1 METSLTS
8 MPPGTE
14 KEKDVITCR
23 VLINDDVLSNDVE
36 LAQITVNKTFN
47 KIAAAKLVF
56 HDGSGSE
63 RDFVLSNDG
72 KFKPGN
78 KIQIQLGYHGDPQ
91 TVFKGIIIRHGIKIG
106 QSGASVL
113 MIEAKDEAIRLTG
126 ARKSKPHI
134 RKTDTAVITAL
145 AGSLAGT
152 IEDTSFE
159 HEQLVQFEST
169 DWDFIVTRAEANSM
183 LVLTDD
189 NILMVKKPA
198 LSEAAVKATFGE
210 NIYEFEADMDARR
223 QYKKITGRAW
233 DYVKQ
238 VPEKSKDK
246 RIVFEET
253 GNLSSDDLAAV
264 IGAEVTLLHSGN
276 LKEGQVQNWVD
287 AHVLRNKL
295 SKAIGRVKIAG
306 DAKVKPGMTITLAG
320 VGDHFNGNVFVS
332 GVSHQYDGTWYT
344 DIQFGWKE
352 EWFYRKDN
360 VMEKPAA
367 GLLPGV
373 NGLQIGKVQQV
384 NEPEKGDQYR
394 VKVSVPTMLDEKPE
408 GIWARIA
415 ALDAGKDHGVIFRPQ
430 VDDEV
435 VLGFLN
441 DDPRE
446 AIILGYLHSKDN
458 QKSPLPAQNGNL
470 EYGVV
475 TKFKQKLVF
484 DDTNKKI
491 TISTDDGKKMIVLND
506 SDSILMKD
514 DKGNSFKMDTNGITI
529 ESKGTVTIKGEKMVE
544 IN

>member
-1 METSLTS
+1 MENSLTS
-8 MPPGTE
+8 IPPGTE
-14 KEKDVITCR
+14 KVKDVVTCR
-23 VLINDDVLSNDVE
+23 VLVNDVVLNNETE
-36 LAQITVNKTFN
+36 LTQLTVSKTFN
-47 KIAAAKLVF
+47 KIATAKLVF
-56 HDGSGSE
+56 HDGSASE

-78 KIQIQLGYHGDPQ
+78 KLHIQLGYHGEAE
-91 TVFKGIIIRHGIKIG
+91 TVFKGIIIKHGIKIG
-106 QSGASVL
+106 RNGITVL
-113 MIEAKDEAIRLTG
+113 MIEAKDEAIKLTG
-126 ARKSKPHI
+126 IRKNQPHI
-134 RKTDTAVITAL
+134 KKTDKNVITEL

-169 DWDFIVTRAEANSM
+169 DWDFIVIRAEANGM

-189 NILMVKKPA
+189 GKLTAKKPV
-198 LSEAAVKATFGE
+198 LSKAIAKATFGE

-223 QYKKITGRAW
+223 QLKKVTGISW
-233 DYVKQ
+233 DYAKQ
-238 VPEKSKDK
+238 QTGTSNGKPV
-246 RIVFEET
+246 IFEET
-253 GNLSSDDLAAV
+253 GNLSSSDIANV
-264 IGAEVTLLHSGN
+264 MGAEITLYHPGN
-276 LKEGQVQNWVD
+276 LKDQVQKWAD
-287 AHVLRNKL
+287 AYSLRNKL

-306 DAKVKPGMTITLAG
+306 DAKVKPGVTITLNG

-332 GVSHQYDGTWYT
+332 GVLHQYDGNWYT

-352 EWFYRKDN
+352 EWFYQKEK

-373 NGLQIGKVQQV
+373 NGLQIGKVQKISDK
-384 NEPEKGDQYR
+384 EEGDQYR
-394 VKVSVPTMLDEKPE
+394 VKVYVATTLDKQPK

-415 ALDAGKDHGVIFRPQ
+415 TLDAGADHGVVFRPQ
-430 VDDEV
+430 EGDEV

-458 QKSPLPAQNGNL
+458 QKSPLPATESNV

-475 TKFKQKLVF
+475 TKMKQKLVF

-514 DKGNSFKMDTNGITI
+514 DKGNSFKMDSGGITI
-529 ESKGTVTIKGEKMVE
+529 ESKGTVTIKGDTMVQ